1 MLSWI
6 SVMCSSTVSRRW
18 LVSVPRVGAGDAGV
32 GVDLYHFPF
41 WVIADDLG
49 AVIDLQFEAAFLL
62 LFVGGDAG
70 ISG

>member
-1 MLSWI
+1 M
-6 SVMCSSTVSRRW
+6 
-18 LVSVPRVGAGDAGV
+18 SVPRVGAGDAGV